1 MAHLEIGEEDD
12 VEPIHWGAMVGST
25 FTLVNAAVSASLL
38 TLPYAFKKAGIIQGV
53 FLVVILGI
61 LARFIDWRLVR
72 YGHRFKSTSYAGMIA
87 TALGDRVGIFLSSL
101 VAVSLFA
108 GLVGLLILVGDLVT
122 PIMQYWFGPT
132 SILAHRTPLIILVSV
147 LFIVPLGSLPSVNM
161 LQYSSFLTFASLVFM
176 TISII
181 VRYSQKVGSQPP
193 NPSESPVVLWN
204 WSWGV
209 LKAIP
214 IIWYNS
220 GFIFQAIPVLVQRP
234 KQFTHTRNAFIMAA
248 VTLIVALLM
257 TTLGIPGYLTFFE
270 RSNGNILTN
279 YAIDDPLIGIC
290 RALVTV
296 VVVCSYPLFNMPLRE
311 ALFYL
316 FRQFKEYRANKSN
329 PSQLTLAA
337 PQILSPSS
345 PFSSEDPNSPDTIST
360 SSEDTSTSTD
370 AEMIKLDFDAKVQ
383 VPPVLFDEAPLEVS
397 VVNSQQQ
404 ANSAYAVWMRS
415 FIQTFVC
422 WILAF
427 TLAYVIP
434 DITVVIGFVAS
445 TFSPVYY
452 FALPGLVALSLPEK
466 KTATRVG
473 GYFLLSLCA
482 LFIASGIG
490 TYFLPKNI
498 PTPPLSPRHTP

>member
-1 MAHLEIGEEDD
+1 
-12 VEPIHWGAMVGST
+12 
-25 FTLVNAAVSASLL
+25 
-38 TLPYAFKKAGIIQGV
+38 
-53 FLVVILGI
+53 
-61 LARFIDWRLVR
+61 
-72 YGHRFKSTSYAGMIA
+72 
-87 TALGDRVGIFLSSL
+87 
-101 VAVSLFA
+101 
-108 GLVGLLILVGDLVT
+108 
-122 PIMQYWFGPT
+122 MQYWFGPT
-132 SILAHRTPLIILVSV
+132 SILSHRTPLIVLVSL
-147 LFIVPLGSLPSVNM
+147 LFIIPLGSLPSVNM

-181 VRYSQKVGSQPP
+181 IRYSQKVGSQPP
-193 NPSESPVVLWN
+193 NPPESPVVLWN

-234 KQFTHTRNAFIMAA
+234 KQFTHTRNAFIMTA

-257 TTLGIPGYLTFFE
+257 TTLGIPGYLTFFD

-279 YAIDDPLIGIC
+279 YSIDDPLIGIC

-316 FRQFKEYRANKSN
+316 FRQFKEYQASRSKTT
-329 PSQLTLAA
+329 PPTTLAA
-337 PQILSPSS
+337 PQSHSS
-345 PFSSEDPNSPDTIST
+345 SSTFSIEERSPDTIST
-360 SSEDTSTSTD
+360 SSEDTSTSVDT
-370 AEMIKLDFDAKVQ
+370 EMVKLDFDANGVQTQ
-383 VPPVLFDEAPLEVS
+383 VPPVLLSETPLETN
-397 VVNSQQQ
+397 VVNYQ
-404 ANSAYAVWMRS
+404 AASSPYAVWMRS

-422 WILAF
+422 WVLAF

-473 GYFLLSLCA
+473 GYFLLALCA

-498 PTPPLSPRHTP
+498 PTPALPPRHTP